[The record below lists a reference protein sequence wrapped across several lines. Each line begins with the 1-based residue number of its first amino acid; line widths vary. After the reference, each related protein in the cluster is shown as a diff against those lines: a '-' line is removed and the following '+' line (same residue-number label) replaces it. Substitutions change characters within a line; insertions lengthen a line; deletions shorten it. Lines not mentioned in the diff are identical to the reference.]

1 MAPASRRIS
10 LLPLAAVPLLLLAVL
25 TGCSGFFVYP
35 GTSSSSSS
43 GSGDYAYASNSAS
56 GSNYINGYSLSGGS
70 LVATTGSPYSLG
82 FIPSAMV
89 VTTNNSY
96 LYIASSGSAGEIYG
110 YSIGSGG
117 ALTLLN
123 SSLGLEAENSVALDV
138 SPDGQWLFSLNA
150 DGLTLEEYKIN
161 TSTGI
166 LTAEGNY
173 PITGIAGGVVTP
185 TSLRIA
191 PSGNYIAAALGTGGA
206 DIFAFTTS
214 TGIASSSAAVLAPLS
229 TANGFYSADIDSS
242 NNLYL
247 SGTSGLVVYTVV
259 AGSGSAT
266 ATLASSTT
274 GYTLGSGNLSTTIN
288 TANKYVFAGSENS
301 STSSGTIYSYAI
313 GTGGALN
320 ILNGGV
326 GLEAENSAAL
336 AVSPDGQW
344 LFSLNSD
351 GITMEEYQINTT
363 TGVLTSEGN
372 YPITA
377 TAGGIVTPT
386 ALKVAPSGAYIACS
400 LGTAGVDVFSFA
412 TSTGVASSSAA
423 VLPPPSASSGF
434 YSLAIDSSNN
444 LFLAGTSGLVDYTV
458 VSNSNGSVT
467 ATLASSS
474 TGYTLGTG
482 NDSISIS
489 KSGSYVYAGSQNGG
503 SGSTIYGYAVGTGA
517 ALTAVTG
524 SPFNAPTDVAALGYD
539 STGDY
544 LIGIGYSAT
553 SGTQLFTIG
562 SAGALTS
569 SSSAASGTTLTIP
582 AIVAL
587 TH

>member
-1 MAPASRRIS
+1 MALAARRIV
-10 LLPLAAVPLLLLAVL
+10 LPLVATLLVAL

-35 GTSSSSSS
+35 GSSSSTSS
-43 GSGDYAYASNSAS
+43 GSGDYAYVANSAS

-110 YSIGSGG
+110 YSIGTGG
-117 ALTLLN
+117 ALTILN

-313 GTGGALN
+313 GTGGALTT
-320 ILNGGV
+320 V
-326 GLEAENSAAL
+326 NSAVYTGPTNVSAL
-336 AVSPDGQW
+336 GRDS
-344 LFSLNSD
+344 
-351 GITMEEYQINTT
+351 T
-363 TGVLTSEGN
+363 GN
-372 YPITA
+372 Y
-377 TAGGIVTPT
+377 
-386 ALKVAPSGAYIACS
+386 L
-400 LGTAGVDVFSFA
+400 L
-412 TSTGVASSSAA
+412 
-423 VLPPPSASSGF
+423 
-434 YSLAIDSSNN
+434 
-444 LFLAGTSGLVDYTV
+444 
-458 VSNSNGSVT
+458 
-467 ATLASSS
+467 
-474 TGYTLGTG
+474 
-482 NDSISIS
+482 
-489 KSGSYVYAGSQNGG
+489 
-503 SGSTIYGYAVGTGA
+503 
-517 ALTAVTG
+517 
-524 SPFNAPTDVAALGYD
+524 ALGY
-539 STGDY
+539 
-544 LIGIGYSAT
+544 SAS

-562 SAGALTS
+562 TGGALTLS
-569 SSSAASGTTLTIP
+569 GSAASGTTAGIP
-582 AIVAL
+582 AVLAL

>member
-1 MAPASRRIS
+1 MA
-10 LLPLAAVPLLLLAVL
+10 LAARRTTLPLLAVL
-25 TGCSGFFVYP
+25 LAGLSLALTGCTGFFVYP
-35 GTSSSSSS
+35 GSSSSSTS
-43 GSGDYAYASNSAS
+43 SKVDYAYVSNSAS
-56 GSNYINGYSLSGGS
+56 GSNYINGYSVSGGS

-82 FIPSAMV
+82 FSPTAMV
-89 VTTNNSY
+89 VTTNNSF
-96 LYIASSGSAGEIYG
+96 LYVAGAITAGAGEIYG
-110 YSIGSGG
+110 Y
-117 ALTLLN
+117 T
-123 SSLGLEAENSVALDV
+123 
-138 SPDGQWLFSLNA
+138 
-150 DGLTLEEYKIN
+150 
-161 TSTGI
+161 
-166 LTAEGNY
+166 
-173 PITGIAGGVVTP
+173 
-185 TSLRIA
+185 
-191 PSGNYIAAALGTGGA
+191 
-206 DIFAFTTS
+206 
-214 TGIASSSAAVLAPLS
+214 
-229 TANGFYSADIDSS
+229 
-242 NNLYL
+242 
-247 SGTSGLVVYTVV
+247 
-259 AGSGSAT
+259 
-266 ATLASSTT
+266 
-274 GYTLGSGNLSTTIN
+274 
-288 TANKYVFAGSENS
+288 
-301 STSSGTIYSYAI
+301 I

-569 SSSAASGTTLTIP
+569 SSYAASGTTLTIP

>member
-1 MAPASRRIS
+1 MALAARRIA
-10 LLPLAAVPLLLLAVL
+10 LPLVATLLVAL

-35 GTSSSSSS
+35 GSSSSTSS
-43 GSGDYAYASNSAS
+43 GSGDYAYVANSAS

-110 YSIGSGG
+110 YSIGTGG
-117 ALTLLN
+117 ALTILN
-123 SSLGLEAENSVALDV
+123 NSLGLEAENSVALDV

-313 GTGGALN
+313 GTGGALTT
-320 ILNGGV
+320 V
-326 GLEAENSAAL
+326 NSAGYTGPTNVSAL
-336 AVSPDGQW
+336 GRES
-344 LFSLNSD
+344 
-351 GITMEEYQINTT
+351 T
-363 TGVLTSEGN
+363 GN
-372 YPITA
+372 Y
-377 TAGGIVTPT
+377 
-386 ALKVAPSGAYIACS
+386 L
-400 LGTAGVDVFSFA
+400 L
-412 TSTGVASSSAA
+412 
-423 VLPPPSASSGF
+423 
-434 YSLAIDSSNN
+434 
-444 LFLAGTSGLVDYTV
+444 
-458 VSNSNGSVT
+458 
-467 ATLASSS
+467 
-474 TGYTLGTG
+474 
-482 NDSISIS
+482 
-489 KSGSYVYAGSQNGG
+489 
-503 SGSTIYGYAVGTGA
+503 
-517 ALTAVTG
+517 
-524 SPFNAPTDVAALGYD
+524 ALGY
-539 STGDY
+539 
-544 LIGIGYSAT
+544 SAS

-562 SAGALTS
+562 TGGALTLSGS
-569 SSSAASGTTLTIP
+569 SASGTTAGIP
-582 AIVAL
+582 AVLAL